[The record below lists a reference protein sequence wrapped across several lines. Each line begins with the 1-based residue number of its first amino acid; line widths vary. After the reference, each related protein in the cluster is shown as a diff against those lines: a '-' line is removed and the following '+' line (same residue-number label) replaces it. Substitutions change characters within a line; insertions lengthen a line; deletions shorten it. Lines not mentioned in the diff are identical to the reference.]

1 MKPSE
6 ALEQHRSE
14 IRRIVSENRSSNPR
28 VFGSVL
34 HGQDTEESDLDL
46 LIEPTTETSLMD
58 LARIGS
64 DLEELM
70 GISVDVLTPGFLPEK
85 FRNRVEAEAIPV

>member
-6 ALEQHRSE
+6 ALQQYRSE

-34 HGQDTEESDLDL
+34 HGRDTERSDLDL
-46 LIEPTTETSLMD
+46 LIDPTAHTSLMD
-58 LARIGS
+58 LARIGNS
-64 DLEELM
+64 LEELM
-70 GISVDVLTPGFLPEK
+70 GVSVDVLTPGSLPDR
-85 FRNRVEAEAIPV
+85 FRNSVLAEAAPV

>member
-6 ALEQHRSE
+6 ALQQYRAE

-34 HGQDTEESDLDL
+34 HGSDTEASDLDL
-46 LIEPTTETSLMD
+46 LIDPTRETSLMD
-58 LARIGS
+58 LARIGNS
-64 DLEELM
+64 LEELM
-70 GISVDVLTPGFLPEK
+70 GVSVDVLTPGSLPET
-85 FRNRVEAEAIPV
+85 FRSSVLAEAAPV

>member
-6 ALEQHRSE
+6 ALEKHRAD

-34 HGQDTEESDLDL
+34 HREDTENSDLDL
-46 LIEPTTETSLMD
+46 LIDPTEKTSLMD
-58 LARIGS
+58 LARIGHA
-64 DLEELM
+64 LETM
-70 GISVDVLTPGFLPEK
+70 MNVKVDILTPESLPPK
-85 FRNRVEAEAIPV
+85 FRKRVLDEAVSV

>member
-6 ALEQHRSE
+6 ALEQYRSE

-34 HGQDTEESDLDL
+34 RGEDTEESDLDL

-58 LARIGS
+58 LARIGIG
-64 DLEELM
+64 LEDLM

-85 FRNRVEAEAIPV
+85 YRDRVMAEAVRV

>member
-6 ALEQHRSE
+6 AVQQYRSE

-34 HGQDTEESDLDL
+34 HGSDTEASDLDL
-46 LIEPTTETSLMD
+46 LIDPTPETSLMD
-58 LARIGS
+58 LAR
-64 DLEELM
+64 LEEALETLM
-70 GISVDVLTPGFLPEK
+70 GIRVEVLTPSFLPES
-85 FRNRVEAEAIPV
+85 FRSRALAEASPV